1 MRIALLGLSHP
12 HSGILL
18 ATLAGLPEITEIC
31 LWDADDAVVARQLAT
46 ARPKVIQITSEI
58 DCVLS
63 QTDLVFA
70 LVCVRHDQM
79 ASVAGAVLAAGHH
92 LLVEKPA
99 GLNAAE
105 IARLADRAQAAGRQA
120 TVLYPRRL
128 HPCVLA
134 ARDWVAGGRIGPLLT
149 IEGRFLATQVR
160 FRDPASWLFRRP
172 LAGGGILL
180 WLGCHVLDL
189 IHHISGDEIVE
200 VGARFAIRSGEAIEV
215 EDCAALSLRFASGT
229 IGTFHAGYTLAFSG
243 AGYLNRAGY
252 DSYLGFN
259 GRAGRVVWPDL
270 NPRLYV
276 EAAPTGPD
284 QPAGREET
292 FTLPE
297 SPAYGG
303 SFGETFFRQFIA
315 ATRGQGTAPTDLTDA
330 LRTARVIE
338 PAEESARTG
347 RFIRVAT

>member
-1 MRIALLGLSHP
+1 MKVALLGLSHP

-18 ATLAGLPEITEIC
+18 STLAGLPEISEIC
-31 LWDADDAVVARQLAT
+31 LWDADAEVVARQIAT
-46 ARPKVIQITSEI
+46 PQPKVIQATSEL

-63 QTDLVFA
+63 QTDIAFA

-79 ASVAGAVLAAGHH
+79 LAVAGQVIASGHH
-92 LLVEKPA
+92 LMVEKPA

-105 IARLADRAQAAGRQA
+105 IVALERQAKEADRVAS
-120 TVLYPRRL
+120 VLYPRRL
-128 HPCVLA
+128 HPCMIA
-134 ARDWVAGGRIGPLLT
+134 ARQWVAGGGIGSLLT
-149 IEGRFLATQVR
+149 MEGRFLATQVR

-180 WLGCHVLDL
+180 WLGCHMLDL
-189 IHHISGDEIVE
+189 LHHVSGDEIVE
-200 VGARFAIRSGEAIEV
+200 VGARFAIRSGEQIDV

-229 IGTFHAGYTLAFSG
+229 VGTFHAGYTLAFSG
-243 AGYLNRAGY
+243 SGYLNRTGY

-270 NPRLYV
+270 NPKLYV
-276 EAAPTGPD
+276 ESAPATPGA
-284 QPAGREET
+284 PAGREET

-297 SPAYGG
+297 SSAYGG
-303 SFGETFFRQFIA
+303 TFGETFLRQFIA
-315 ATRGQGTAPTDLTDA
+315 ATQRRGEPPTQLADA

-338 PAEESARTG
+338 AAEESARTG
-347 RFIRVAT
+347 RFVRVAS